1 MAKPDDKPFKNLRVL
16 IVDDSGF
23 ICRILLGMLHEL
35 SVREVREAKDGAD
48 ALAAIK
54 SGFWPNLII
63 TDFEMPGIDGV
74 EFTRTVRT
82 GKDISIHEVP
92 IILITSF
99 ADASHV
105 QMARNAGVSEFLAKP
120 FSLEMLVSR
129 MHAAID
135 RPRPFVE
142 SSVFT
147 GPDRRRKWELDFDG
161 EEHRKNKISEP

>member
-1 MAKPDDKPFKNLRVL
+1 MPKPDDNSFEKLRVL

-23 ICRILLGMLHEL
+23 VCKILLGMLREL
-35 SVREVREAKDGAD
+35 RVREIREAKDGAD
-48 ALAAIK
+48 ALAVIK

-82 GKDISIHEVP
+82 GKDISIHEAP

-99 ADASHV
+99 SDKAHV
-105 QMARNAGVSEFLAKP
+105 QMARDAGVSEFLAKP

-129 MHAAID
+129 MHAAIE

-142 SSVFT
+142 STVFT

-161 EEHRKNKISEP
+161 EEHRKDK